1 MKNSTDSP
9 AGPFV
14 LPKPGRHRSRRFL
27 LPVIAGCLLL
37 FTHCG
42 GGGGSTGGTGGTA
55 PTISSFQYSPSVE
68 YLSTT
73 PMSFTGSFSFSDPD
87 GDLSSATL
95 TIADSSGA
103 TISTTTEPIQGAGG
117 QTSGVLFGSVTALVP
132 VVDNYAI
139 RVFVTDS
146 RGLQSNVLSGSVRIV
161 RAPWTSKQASSI
173 PRVYAA
179 VAAVNGRLY
188 VLGGQLTNTA
198 TIPGPVT
205 AAVEVYDPQTNSW
218 STSPSMP
225 TARMGLVA
233 AEAGGKLYAIGGS
246 VSGTIGTGAVEEFDP
261 GTQTWTTRASMPT
274 PRSFAAGALVGGRIY
289 VMGGR
294 MSGDIT
300 GRDVAEVYDPA
311 TDSWSSVAPMP
322 TGRYGLAAAES
333 NGRLYVAGGYAGLM
347 TQWVGTLEAY
357 NPTDNSWSARNSM
370 STPRSHLALA
380 AVAGKV
386 LAAGGENL
394 YDRTLDTLQS
404 YDPGANAWS
413 VKTPSPVAFTG
424 AAAGVV
430 NGKMYVLGNGLA
442 LEYDPACEIR

>member
-1 MKNSTDSP
+1 MKNTTNSP
-9 AGPFV
+9 AGQFV

-42 GGGGSTGGTGGTA
+42 GGGGSTGGTA
-55 PTISSFQYSPSVE
+55 PTISNFQYSPSVE

-73 PMSFTGSFSFSDPD
+73 PMSFTGSFSFWDSD

-103 TISTTTEPIQGAGG
+103 TISTTTEPIQGAAG
-117 QTSGVLFGSVTALVP
+117 QTSGVLNGSVTALVP

-161 RAPWTSKQASSI
+161 RSPWTSKQASSI
-173 PRVYAA
+173 SRTYAA
-179 VAAVNGRLY
+179 VAVVNGRLY
-188 VLGGQLTNTA
+188 VLGGQLTDTG
-198 TIPGPVT
+198 TIPGPAT
-205 AAVEVYDPQTNSW
+205 AAVEVYDPQTDSW

-246 VSGTIGTGAVEEFDP
+246 INGYSMETGAVEEFDP
-261 GTQTWTTRASMPT
+261 GTQTWTTRASMTT
-274 PRSFAAGALVGGRIY
+274 PRCFAAGALVGGRIY

-294 MSGDIT
+294 KSGDVA

-322 TGRYGLAAAES
+322 TGRSDLAAAES

-347 TQWVGTLEAY
+347 TQWIGTLEAY

-370 STPRSHLALA
+370 HTPRSHLALA

-394 YDRTLDTLQS
+394 YDRSLDTLQS
-404 YDPGANAWS
+404 YDPSANAWS

-424 AAAGVV
+424 ATAGVV
-430 NGKMYVLGNGLA
+430 NGKMYVFGKGLT
-442 LEYDPACEIR
+442 LEYDPAYEIR